1 MGSDSSKSDDIFD
14 LEHLRRLVTL
24 MDDHELSE
32 VDLRQGGVRIRLRKG
47 SDEPVTVVSSAPA
60 PAAAPAAAPAPA
72 ASEPAAAPA
81 EQTAT
86 IKSPMVGTFYA
97 ASSPESPPFVKP
109 GDHVSEDTVV
119 CIVEAMKVF
128 NEIPAEMSGKIV
140 AKLVEDGEPVEF
152 GQPLFKIET
161 GS

>member
-1 MGSDSSKSDDIFD
+1 MGSDSSKPDDIFD
-14 LEHLRRLVTL
+14 LAHIRRLVAL

-47 SDEPVTVVSSAPA
+47 SGEVATVVA
-60 PAAAPAAAPAPA
+60 PAAAPTPATAAPTPAPA
-72 ASEPAAAPA
+72 TAPSA
-81 EQTAT
+81 EQAVT
-86 IKSPMVGTFYA
+86 IKSPMVGTFYT
-97 ASSPESPPFVKP
+97 ASSPDSPPFVKV

-140 AKLVEDGEPVEF
+140 SRLVQDGDPVEF

-161 GS
+161 GA

>member
-1 MGSDSSKSDDIFD
+1 MGSDSSKPDDIFD
-14 LEHLRRLVTL
+14 LAHLRRLVAL

-47 SDEPVTVVSSAPA
+47 GEVATVVAPTPAAAPA
-60 PAAAPAAAPAPA
+60 PAPAAPAAAPA
-72 ASEPAAAPA
+72 EAAPSA
-81 EQTAT
+81 EQAIT

-97 ASSPESPPFVKP
+97 ASSPDSPAFVKP

-128 NEIPAEMSGKIV
+128 NEIPAEMSGKII
-140 AKLVEDGEPVEF
+140 ARLVEDGEPVEF
-152 GQPLFKIET
+152 GQPLFKVEK
-161 GS
+161 GG

>member
-1 MGSDSSKSDDIFD
+1 MGSDSSKQDDIFD
-14 LEHLRRLVTL
+14 LAHLRRLVTL

-32 VDLRQGGVRIRLRKG
+32 VDLRQGGVRIKLRKESG
-47 SDEPVTVVSSAPA
+47 EPVTVVSSAPA
-60 PAAAPAAAPAPA
+60 PAPAAATPAPA
-72 ASEPAAAPA
+72 EPAAASA
-81 EQTAT
+81 DQAVT

-97 ASSPESPPFVKP
+97 ASSPESPPFIKA
-109 GDHVSEDTVV
+109 GDHVNEDTVV

>member
-1 MGSDSSKSDDIFD
+1 MGSDSSKQDDIFD
-14 LEHLRRLVTL
+14 LAHLRRLVTL

-32 VDLRQGGVRIRLRKG
+32 VDLRQGGVRIKLRKG
-47 SDEPVTVVSSAPA
+47 SGDPVTLVSSAPA
-60 PAAAPAAAPAPA
+60 PAPAAATPAPA
-72 ASEPAAAPA
+72 EPAAASA
-81 EQTAT
+81 EQAVT

>member
-1 MGSDSSKSDDIFD
+1 MGSDSSKQDDIFD
-14 LEHLRRLVTL
+14 LAHLRRLVTL

-32 VDLRQGGVRIRLRKG
+32 VDLRQGGVRIKLRKG
-47 SDEPVTVVSSAPA
+47 SGDPVTVVSSAPA
-60 PAAAPAAAPAPA
+60 PAAATPAPA
-72 ASEPAAAPA
+72 EPAAASA
-81 EQTAT
+81 EQAVT